1 MQIQIHKSLNDL
13 SQAFTDLLQNLML
26 KQGYITIAL
35 SGGSTPKSLFNYWSS
50 LPEGEID
57 WTKIK
62 FFWGDERCVEP
73 TDSESNY
80 KMTKEFLFD
89 HISLPEE
96 NIFRIKGENN
106 PKEESDRYGDILSR
120 ELDHN
125 KGIPSFDLIL
135 LGMGDDGHTASIFPH
150 QMNLWHSPLN
160 CVEATHPDSGQ
171 KRVSITGKIINSA
184 KNVAFLV
191 TGENKADKVKEII
204 EQPELAEKKYPAAL
218 VQPESEKLIW
228 FLDDK
233 AAEKLTGKSRFTN

>member
-1 MQIQIHKSLNDL
+1 MQIQIYKSLTDL
-13 SQAFTDLLQNLML
+13 NQAFTDWLKNLLL
-26 KQGYITIAL
+26 KQESITIAL

-50 LPEGEID
+50 LPEGEIE
-57 WTKIK
+57 WSKIK

-73 TDSESNY
+73 TDDESNY

-89 HISLPEE
+89 NISIPEE

-106 PKEESDRYGDILSR
+106 PKKESDRYGSLLNS
-120 ELDHN
+120 ELVQN
-125 KGIPSFDLIL
+125 KGVPSFDIII

-150 QMNLWHSPLN
+150 QINLWHSNLN
-160 CVEATHPDSGQ
+160 CVEATHPDTGQ

-204 EQPELAEKKYPAAL
+204 EQPEQAEKKYPAAL
-218 VQPESEKLIW
+218 VQPESENLIW

-233 AAEKLTGKSRFTN
+233 AAKNLTGKS